1 MRDLLD
7 QLYKTKLQLLA
18 VLSTVGGIALL
29 LLARWTE
36 TVADASWLTNLPLTD
51 LGSALFTT
59 GLLAVAFEYL
69 DRKDGDERANQRLRQ
84 VLREEAPA
92 IRDAVVDGF
101 AFNADALKNVASPEL
116 LDRIVSNA
124 LALRL
129 GDPALA
135 HDAYTDLRDQVIRA
149 PELPRQPR
157 RSTMDGLSPRLSL
170 KLSQRQ
176 ASRPAQPR
184 VRSA

>member
-29 LLARWTE
+29 LLARWTDSA
-36 TVADASWLTNLPLTD
+36 TATTWLTSLPLSD

-92 IRDAVVDGF
+92 IRDA
-101 AFNADALKNVASPEL
+101 ATPSSTASP
-116 LDRIVSNA
+116 
-124 LALRL
+124 
-129 GDPALA
+129 
-135 HDAYTDLRDQVIRA
+135 
-149 PELPRQPR
+149 
-157 RSTMDGLSPRLSL
+157 STLTR
-170 KLSQRQ
+170 
-176 ASRPAQPR
+176 
-184 VRSA
+184 